1 MIDEVEME
9 SRTGA
14 NKVVVVVVENYSFSH
29 DVGQTSMVVIGIINR
44 CGSIVAQREG

>member
-1 MIDEVEME
+1 MEME

-14 NKVVVVVVENYSFSH
+14 NKVVVVVVVENYSFSH

-44 CGSIVAQREG
+44 CGSIVVQREG